1 MKVNYKKV
9 MTAIAATAMCAVT
22 MVCTLTANADNV
34 LLKSGRATRVEKDI
48 EFVKTPIVTVTPVVT
63 GPPVTK
69 EIPNTYT
76 YKVPGTFKNP
86 VTFKNPLTDPIGP
99 VVDLKDHFYIVD
111 SRIKT
116 TTVSI
121 NK

>member
-1 MKVNYKKV
+1 MKANIKKV
-9 MTAIAATAMCAVT
+9 MTAIASTARCAVT
-22 MVCTLTANADNV
+22 MACTLTANADNV

-76 YKVPGTFKNP
+76 YKIPVTFRNP
-86 VTFKNPLTDPIGP
+86 VTFINPVTDPIGP
-99 VVDLKDHFYIVD
+99 GVDLKDHFYAVD
-111 SRIKT
+111 PRIKT
-116 TTVSI
+116 TTVRTCL
-121 NK
+121 